1 MILNLYNI
9 KLNIFQDKY
18 ILLDQANYLDFPFF
32 VYIGSEQFLL
42 TTKKHFE
49 TLLCVQSYN
58 E

>member
-18 ILLDQANYLDFPFF
+18 ILVYQANYIDFAVF
-32 VYIGSEQFLL
+32 VHIGSEQFLL
-42 TTKKHFE
+42 TIKKHFE
-49 TLLCVQSYN
+49 TLSCVQSYN